1 MQETSG
7 VAAHYAR
14 ASLLERIEQ
23 GLEAVGARIPVNL
36 DMLAPVDEFHIGG
49 RQATERFVGQLGLH
63 AGMRVLDLGCGLG
76 GAARLVGKLTAAH
89 VTGIDL
95 TGDFITAGRAL
106 NGMCALIDRVDL
118 VQGSVLDLPFGPDR
132 FDAAYMMHVG
142 MNIADKPRLA
152 AEVARV
158 LKPGCVFGIYDVMR
172 TGTGDLTLPVPWATE
187 PAQNALAMPTA
198 YRAALDAAGF
208 VLEQETDRADFALE
222 FFERMQAR
230 QARADGPPPLGLHLV
245 LGPQAPQKVANMIAN
260 LQAGLIAPI
269 EMIARLPG

>member
-1 MQETSG
+1 MRETSG
-7 VAAHYAR
+7 VAAHYAS
-14 ASLLERIEQ
+14 ASLLHRIEQ
-23 GLEAVGARIPVNL
+23 GLDAVGARIPVDL
-36 DMLAPVDEFHIGG
+36 DILAPVDEFHIGG
-49 RQATERFVGQLGLH
+49 RQATEIFVRQLGIH

-95 TGDFITAGRAL
+95 TQDFVDTGRAL
-106 NGMCALIDRVDL
+106 NGMCALIDRVDM
-118 VQGSVLDLPFGPDR
+118 VQGSVLDIPFGPDR

-142 MNIADKPRLA
+142 MNIADKARLA

-158 LKPGCVFGIYDVMR
+158 LKPGGVFGIYDVMR
-172 TGTGDLTLPVPWATE
+172 AGPGDLALPVPWASDA
-187 PAQNALAMPTA
+187 AQNALALPTT

-208 VLEQETDRADFALE
+208 VLKQETDRTDFALE
-222 FFERMQAR
+222 FFGRMQAQ

-245 LGPQAPQKVANMIAN
+245 LGPQAPAKVANMISN
-260 LQAGLIAPI
+260 LKAGLIAPV